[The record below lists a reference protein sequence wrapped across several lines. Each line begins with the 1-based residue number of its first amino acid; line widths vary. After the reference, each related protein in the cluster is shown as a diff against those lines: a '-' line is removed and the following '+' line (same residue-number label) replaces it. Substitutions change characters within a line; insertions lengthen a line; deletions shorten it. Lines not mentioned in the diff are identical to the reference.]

1 MGGVVGMFHVFA
13 DASADAHA
21 NTYADAHIHDYDHS
35 HDHNHDTAA
44 LDHDNAYA
52 HDHDIGPTAAYAH
65 NYAYYAAQ
73 LNTIMV
79 VHQWLT
85 FIPTVI
91 TPPPAHRTPTTAI
104 GRYPYDYHPYDDLD
118 YDPFERDAPIFPLE
132 SDEDRL

>member
-52 HDHDIGPTAAYAH
+52 HDIDPTAAYAH

-73 LNTIMV
+73 LNTMIV
-79 VHQWLT
+79 DHQWLS

-91 TPPPAHRTPTTAI
+91 GRYPTAAI
-104 GRYPYDYHPYDDLD
+104 GRYPYDYYPYDDID

-132 SDEDRL
+132 PDEDRL

>member
-1 MGGVVGMFHVFA
+1 MGNVVGMFRVFA
-13 DASADAHA
+13 DAHADAHA

-52 HDHDIGPTAAYAH
+52 HDHDIDPTAAYAH

-73 LNTIMV
+73 LNTMIV
-79 VHQWLT
+79 DHQWLS

-91 TPPPAHRTPTTAI
+91 GRYPTAAI
-104 GRYPYDYHPYDDLD
+104 GRYPYDYYPYDDID